1 MESRAELFIILRETE
16 QVEKKNKK
24 RKLDFFEVM
33 KRSGKNKTETKA
45 VKRRPFLRSVS
56 DLSEIAVR
64 LKNGVSS
71 ALVSRRV
78 NNRRFLIK
86 VPPPFLF

>member
-1 MESRAELFIILRETE
+1 MDAQNYLLFY
-16 QVEKKNKK
+16 EKQSKERRKIK
-24 RKLDFFEVM
+24 RGNSIFEVM

-45 VKRRPFLRSVS
+45 AIRRPFLRSVS

-71 ALVSRRV
+71 ALVSKG
-78 NNRRFLIK
+78 LI
-86 VPPPFLF
+86 